1 MVSFS
6 LFSGVRIIIMRM
18 MMSMMPIMTDKA
30 MINPSHTV
38 KYQTKKDKN
47 NPQSN
52 DSYRNLNENVIFL
65 QPFHS

>member
-6 LFSGVRIIIMRM
+6 LFSVTIIIMRM
-18 MMSMMPIMTDKA
+18 MMSVMPIMADKA
-30 MINPSHTV
+30 MINHSHTV

-52 DSYRNLNENVIFL
+52 DSDKNLNKNLFFS

>member
-1 MVSFS
+1 MT
-6 LFSGVRIIIMRM
+6 IIIMRM

-47 NPQSN
+47 NSQSN
-52 DSYRNLNENVIFL
+52 DSYRNLNENLLFL